1 MIRRPT
7 SQRRFDAFKP
17 KLMKIKLIDKD
28 INYAHGICVRHVVI
42 KRFREEKALRTIIA
56 LNEPFH
62 LAHPIAIGWQILT
75 LQKAF

>member
-1 MIRRPT
+1 
-7 SQRRFDAFKP
+7 
-17 KLMKIKLIDKD
+17 
-28 INYAHGICVRHVVI
+28 
-42 KRFREEKALRTIIA
+42 LRTIIA